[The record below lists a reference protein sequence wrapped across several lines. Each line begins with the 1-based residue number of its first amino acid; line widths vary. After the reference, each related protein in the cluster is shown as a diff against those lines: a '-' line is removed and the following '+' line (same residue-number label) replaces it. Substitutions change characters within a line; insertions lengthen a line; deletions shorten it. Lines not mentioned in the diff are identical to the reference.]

1 MTTLDVNP
9 SADMPRDAA
18 ALKQDMA
25 KLFRAKKLMAFAAP
39 LIVLAY
45 MVYVFFAFD
54 VAGLY
59 DRASLDNARTLVSD
73 SYSYKTHVTLDNR
86 YASVSVAIEGERKGS
101 YPEGE
106 APEWVSLGETPADTT
121 VIDLENGHIVRFGPQ
136 TVEYDIPGYGTV
148 RATPSRSAGV
158 QVELPAGD
166 VPDWISASKNRLA
179 IKTEAGR
186 LTVTRNRAEVFRY
199 FMGWELFFFTLDSP
213 YHGLGPVALL
223 EKAFRGEAG
232 AILNDFWTNKMWRH
246 QDVAWAIG
254 ETLLMA
260 FLGTI
265 GAGIVALPLAFLATR
280 NFMPIR
286 TLRFATRRLFD
297 FVRGVDS
304 LIWTVVL
311 ARAFGPG
318 PLTGAL
324 AILVTD
330 TGTFGKIFSEALE
343 NVDEKQIEG
352 VASTGAK
359 PIQRYRFGVIPQVTP
374 VLLSQLLYF
383 LESNTR
389 SATII
394 GAITGGGIGLLLT
407 QAIITQKDWEEV
419 AYYIV
424 LIIVMVMLMDWFSG
438 MLRRRLIQGDPG
450 TPRRGKAKKAGKMNM
465 PFVLP

>member
-1 MTTLDVNP
+1 MTTLDVNAGP
-9 SADMPRDAA
+9 
-18 ALKQDMA
+18 LKGQMD
-25 KLFRAKKLMAFAAP
+25 KLFLKKRLMNFAVPAAII
-39 LIVLAY
+39 LYLG
-45 MVYVFFAFD
+45 YVCFAFD
-54 VAGLY
+54 VPGLWQ
-59 DRASLDNARTLVSD
+59 RASLDNARTLVSD
-73 SYSYKTHVTLDNR
+73 SYSYKTHVTRDNR
-86 YASVSVAIEGERKGS
+86 SGLVTYAIEGERKGE
-101 YPEGE
+101 YPEGMRP
-106 APEWVSLGETPADTT
+106 AWVSATGDTT
-121 VIDLENGHIVRFGPQ
+121 VIDLEDGHVVRFGPE
-136 TVEYDIPGYGTV
+136 TIEYDIPGYGLV
-148 RATPSRSAGV
+148 SATPSRSKGV
-158 QVELPAGD
+158 QAVLPEGD
-166 VPDWISASKNRLA
+166 LPEWINLSKNRLA
-179 IKTEAGR
+179 ITTDAGR

-213 YHGLGPVALL
+213 YHGMGAGELL
-223 EKAFRGEAG
+223 SRAVSGEAG
-232 AILNDFWTNKMWRH
+232 AIANDIWTNKMWRH
-246 QDVAWAIG
+246 GDVAWAIG
-254 ETLLMA
+254 ETILMA
-260 FLGTI
+260 FLGTF
-265 GAGIVALPLAFLATR
+265 GAGLVALPLAFLGTR
-280 NFMPIR
+280 NFMPVR
-286 TLRFATRRLFD
+286 VVRFAARRVFD

-324 AILVTD
+324 AILITD

-359 PIQRYRFGVIPQVTP
+359 PIQRYRFGVIPQITP

-424 LIIVMVMLMDWFSG
+424 LIVLMVMVMDWFSG
-438 MLRRRLIQGDPG
+438 WLRKRLIQGD
-450 TPRRGKAKKAGKMNM
+450 AGGH
-465 PFVLP
+465 